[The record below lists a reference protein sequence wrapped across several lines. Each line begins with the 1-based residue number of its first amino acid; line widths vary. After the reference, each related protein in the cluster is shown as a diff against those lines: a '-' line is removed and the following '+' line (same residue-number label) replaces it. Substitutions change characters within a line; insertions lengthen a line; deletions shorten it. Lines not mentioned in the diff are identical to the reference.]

1 MEKDYWHLG
10 YWRRIPVEMHWTV
23 LLAFAWMYL
32 IFFDLVASVIGAVAL
47 FVLFVVHELG
57 HVIVLRRRRIA
68 VERIQ
73 LFGIHGKTSHE
84 WASSENVMFVAWGGV
99 AAQLVVLLV
108 ALALAFVLARVQ
120 PSSLAWTIAGPVLL
134 VWTRL
139 NVFLMVIALL
149 PIGPFDG
156 RAAWYVIPW
165 LRAKWRKRR
174 RLRREARQFAEQD
187 LPPEKQRALEESS
200 TKAAAE
206 LLAKFGKN
214 EDHKKRDA

>member
-23 LLAFAWMYL
+23 LLSFAWMYL
-32 IFFDLVASVIGAVAL
+32 IFFDLVASAIGAVAL

-84 WASSENVMFVAWGGV
+84 WASSENAMFVAWGGV

-108 ALALAFVLARVQ
+108 ALAIGYALTRFDS
-120 PSSLAWTIAGPVLL
+120 PGFAWVIAGPVLL
-134 VWTRL
+134 VWTKL
-139 NVFLMVIALL
+139 NVFIMVIALL

-156 RAAWYVIPW
+156 RAAWQLIPW
-165 LRAKWRKRR
+165 LRARWRKRR
-174 RLRREARQFAEQD
+174 RLRREAQQLAEQEL
-187 LPPEKQRALEESS
+187 LPEQQRALEESS
-200 TKAAAE
+200 TKAAAD

-214 EDHKKRDA
+214 EDHKKHDA